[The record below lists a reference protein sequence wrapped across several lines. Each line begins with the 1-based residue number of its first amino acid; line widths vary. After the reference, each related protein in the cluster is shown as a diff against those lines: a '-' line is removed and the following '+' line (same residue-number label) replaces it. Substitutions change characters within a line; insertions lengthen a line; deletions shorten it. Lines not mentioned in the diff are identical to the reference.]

1 MVSKEIPMQCVS
13 FGFRNRTKH
22 EDPNLKWLCL
32 KKVQSNK
39 PGIPAL
45 ANRHVLKDALT
56 IR

>member
-1 MVSKEIPMQCVS
+1 MVSKEIPMQSVS

-22 EDPNLKWLCL
+22 EDANFNWLCL
-32 KKVQSNK
+32 ENVQSNK

-56 IR
+56 IQ